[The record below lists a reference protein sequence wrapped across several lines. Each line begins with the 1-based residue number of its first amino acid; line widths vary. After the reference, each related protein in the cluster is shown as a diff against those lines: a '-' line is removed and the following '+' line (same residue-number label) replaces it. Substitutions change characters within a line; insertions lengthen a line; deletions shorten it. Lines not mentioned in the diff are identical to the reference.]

1 MLEVYTI
8 VLFSSLNFSKIA
20 RNTVFRYVICG
31 FFKFCMAMVTIKCSI
46 IYGYMQTNTKYRI
59 EGDKK
64 L

>member
-1 MLEVYTI
+1 
-8 VLFSSLNFSKIA
+8 
-20 RNTVFRYVICG
+20 
-31 FFKFCMAMVTIKCSI
+31 MAMVTIKCSI